1 MNEECFNQKHEMR
14 AEMFSFFYGTMDAM
28 QWKIKTHTIQGD
40 KKISIHPIIDQLL
53 SQRGISDDMMESFL
67 VPNYD
72 KDLHDPFLFR
82 DMERVVARVHQA
94 IVQKENIGI
103 FGDHDAD
110 GVSSAVLLA
119 EGLEA
124 LGANVS
130 VYIPDKI
137 TEGHGINIEAI
148 DKFATGDVR
157 VMISVDCGTSSYD
170 AVRYATEKNMD
181 VIITDHHHAPEVLP
195 QAYAIINPKIKNETY
210 PFVELSG
217 TSVAFKVL
225 QALYMRHAPNR
236 KAQLKWFLD
245 VVCVGTIADCVPLIG
260 ENRTLVS
267 YGLRVLNKTRR
278 VGYKELCSVG
288 QFCKN
293 AEEIRA
299 ETVAFHLAPRIN
311 AAGRMVHAKHAY
323 DLLRETDVGKAHD
336 KAKFIEELN
345 EKRKH
350 ITDQITRRV
359 EKIVEKEQCDRSFII
374 VAGEDYPVGI
384 IGIVAGRIAEK
395 YRKPTGIFTRF
406 DTESRG
412 SFRSANG
419 VHVVDALHACEKH
432 IVKFGGHEKAA
443 GATVRHEDFDLFSQ
457 KINEH
462 VVALLDEVPEPYI
475 SADMEISLCDVTL
488 EIVDLITAL
497 EPFGEGNTEP
507 VFVIRGVVVA
517 DVRMVGSTGAHVK
530 MICAD
535 SHDARLRIDAIGFF
549 MKEKFQ
555 NIIQKDHVDI
565 IARIQKNEWN
575 GRVSVQLQ
583 LLDIVKIAQK
593 I

>member
-1 MNEECFNQKHEMR
+1 
-14 AEMFSFFYGTMDAM
+14 MDAM
-28 QWKIKTHTIQGD
+28 QWKIKTQKIQDD
-40 KKISIHPIIDQLL
+40 KKVSIHPIIDQLL

-82 DMERVVARVHQA
+82 DMERA
-94 IVQKENIGI
+94 IVRIYEAILKKETIGI

-137 TEGHGINIEAI
+137 TEGHGINVDAI
-148 DKFATGDVR
+148 DQFVNEDVR

-170 AVRYATEKNMD
+170 AVDYAKQKNID
-181 VIITDHHHAPEVLP
+181 VIITDHHHAPENLP
-195 QAYAIINPKIKNETY
+195 QAYAIINPKIKKETY
-210 PFVELSG
+210 PFAELSG

-225 QALYMRHAPNR
+225 QALYMRYAPDR
-236 KAQLKWFLD
+236 EAQLKWFLD

-267 YGLRVLNKTRR
+267 YGLMVLNKTRR
-278 VGYKELCSVG
+278 VGYKEICAVG

-323 DLLRETDVGKAHD
+323 DLLRETDVSKARD
-336 KAKFIEELN
+336 KAIFIEELN

-350 ITDQITRRV
+350 VTDKITRHV
-359 EKIVEKEQCDRSFII
+359 EKIVDQEQRGRSFII
-374 VAGEDYPVGI
+374 VAGDDYPVGI

-432 IVKFGGHEKAA
+432 IMKFGGHEKAA

-462 VVALLDEVPEPYI
+462 VANILEEMPAPYI
-475 SADMEISLCDVTL
+475 SADMEISLSDVTL
-488 EIVDLITAL
+488 ELTDLITAL
-497 EPFGEGNTEP
+497 EPFGEGNAEP
-507 VFVIRGVVVA
+507 VFVIRDVIVA

-530 MICAD
+530 MVCAD
-535 SHDARLRIDAIGFF
+535 PCKARLRIDAIGFF

-555 NIIQKDHVDI
+555 DIIQNDCVDI

-575 GRVSVQLQ
+575 GQVSVQLH
-583 LLDIVKIAQK
+583 LLDIAKTGQK

>member
-1 MNEECFNQKHEMR
+1 MKRGQNVL
-14 AEMFSFFYGTMDAM
+14 FSFYGTMDAM
-28 QWKIKTHTIQGD
+28 QWKIKTPTIQGD
-40 KKISIHPIIDQLL
+40 KKVSIHPIIDQLL

-82 DMERVVARVHQA
+82 DMERTVARIHEA
-94 IVQKENIGI
+94 ILKKETIGI

-124 LGANVS
+124 LGASVT

-148 DKFATGDVR
+148 DQFVTEDVR

-170 AVRYATEKNMD
+170 AVHYATQKDID
-181 VIITDHHHAPEVLP
+181 VIITDHHHAPETLP

-210 PFVELSG
+210 PFTELSG

-225 QALYMRHAPNR
+225 QALYMRHAPDQQ
-236 KAQLKWFLD
+236 AQLKWFLD

-267 YGLRVLNKTRR
+267 YGLMVLNKTRR
-278 VGYKELCSVG
+278 VGYKEICAVG

-293 AEEIRA
+293 AEGIRA

-323 DLLRETDVGKAHD
+323 DLLRETDVAKARD
-336 KAKFIEELN
+336 KAIFIEELN

-350 ITDQITRRV
+350 ITDKITRRV
-359 EKIVEKEQCDRSFII
+359 EKIVEQEQYGRSFII
-374 VAGEDYPVGI
+374 VAGDDYPVGI

-432 IVKFGGHEKAA
+432 IMKFGGHEKAA

-457 KINEH
+457 KIDEH
-462 VVALLDEVPEPYI
+462 VANILEEVPEPYI
-475 SADMEISLCDVTL
+475 SADMEISLNDVTL
-488 EIVDLITAL
+488 ELIDLITAL
-497 EPFGEGNTEP
+497 EPFGEGNAEP
-507 VFVIRGVVVA
+507 VFVIRSVVVA
-517 DVRMVGSTGAHVK
+517 DVRVVGSTGAHVK
-530 MICAD
+530 MVCAD
-535 SHDARLRIDAIGFF
+535 PHDARLRIDAIGFF

-555 NIIQKDHVDI
+555 NIIQNDHVDI

-583 LLDIVKIAQK
+583 MLDILKIDQK